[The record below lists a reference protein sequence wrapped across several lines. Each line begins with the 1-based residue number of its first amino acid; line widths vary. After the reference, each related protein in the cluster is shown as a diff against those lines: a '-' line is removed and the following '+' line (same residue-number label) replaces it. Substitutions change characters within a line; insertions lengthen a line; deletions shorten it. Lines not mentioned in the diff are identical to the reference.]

1 METGGQP
8 STKPWLGRG
17 QIHTGHP
24 DLRESQLTGPNPDQ
38 RHELMSVTDHRAILG
53 STAWTTEADT
63 QAFAQKLGQALL
75 AAPQPLSALIELHG
89 QLGAGKTTLARH
101 LLRALGV
108 SGRIK
113 SPTYG
118 VLESY
123 QGTAQGLPLA
133 LSHLD
138 FYRFND
144 PDEWEDAG
152 FRDLFASPG
161 LKLVEWPERVA
172 GRLPPADLQ
181 ILIETLPGQGDA
193 DPPRQVRLQAG
204 TPLGQTLLKAL
215 A

>member
-1 METGGQP
+1 
-8 STKPWLGRG
+8 
-17 QIHTGHP
+17 
-24 DLRESQLTGPNPDQ
+24 
-38 RHELMSVTDHRAILG
+38 MSVTDHRAILG
-53 STAWTTEADT
+53 STAWGTEADT
-63 QAFAQKLGQALL
+63 QAFAQKLAQALL
-75 AAPQPLSALIELHG
+75 SGPQPLNVLIELHG

-123 QGTAQGLPLA
+123 QAMVQGQPLA

-152 FRDLFASPG
+152 FRDLFANPG

-172 GRLPPADLQ
+172 GQLPPADLQ
-181 ILIETLPGQGDA
+181 IFIESLASVGDEDA
-193 DPPRQVRLQAG
+193 PRQVRLQAG
-204 TPLGQTLLKAL
+204 TPLGQSLMETLA
-215 A
+215 

>member
-1 METGGQP
+1 
-8 STKPWLGRG
+8 
-17 QIHTGHP
+17 
-24 DLRESQLTGPNPDQ
+24 
-38 RHELMSVTDHRAILG
+38 MSVTDHRAILG
-53 STAWTTEADT
+53 STAWGTEADT
-63 QAFAQKLGQALL
+63 QAFAQKLAQALL
-75 AAPQPLSALIELHG
+75 SGPQPLNVLIELHG

-123 QGTAQGLPLA
+123 QTTAHGKPLA

-152 FRDLFASPG
+152 FRDLFAHPG

-172 GRLPPADLQ
+172 GQLPPADLQ
-181 ILIETLPGQGDA
+181 LFIESLASQSDA

-204 TPLGQTLLKAL
+204 TPQGRALLEAL